1 MVLYSRGDLYYYV
14 TMSGNYTPVDLQ
26 KYLNAQPPSPKKPN
40 GGKSKFSFDKV
51 IFPFSLAILL
61 MSLTFYGVKYL
72 VDFSSTT
79 PKSSG
84 SDPLKVA
91 AVVQPSLAPLQEPTA
106 TLAPD
111 QAVYAMIDQIQID
124 SAKVLESAKPLYPDL
139 TPPQLIVQVNKD
151 LIEWAAVRKY
161 FQKDASLSASLRAQ
175 TNVPLTSFPDIKA
188 DVDQLVI
195 IYNQDISADRSP
207 LVQLVE
213 EFKNNTTLK

>member
-1 MVLYSRGDLYYYV
+1 
-14 TMSGNYTPVDLQ
+14 
-26 KYLNAQPPSPKKPN
+26 
-40 GGKSKFSFDKV
+40 
-51 IFPFSLAILL
+51 

-72 VDFSSTT
+72 VDFGSTT

-91 AVVQPSLAPLQEPTA
+91 AVVQPSLIPLQEPTIA
-106 TLAPD
+106 MSPD
-111 QAVYAMIDQIQID
+111 EAVYTMIDQIQID

-139 TPPQLIVQVNKD
+139 TPPQLIVQVNRD

-161 FQKDASLSASLRAQ
+161 FQKDATLSASLRAQ
-175 TNVPLTSFPDIKA
+175 TNIPLTSFPDIKA

-195 IYNQDISADRSP
+195 IYNQDTSADRSP

-213 EFKNNTTLK
+213 EFRNNATLK

>member
-1 MVLYSRGDLYYYV
+1 
-14 TMSGNYTPVDLQ
+14 MSGNYTPVDLQ
-26 KYLNAQPPSPKKPN
+26 KYLNLPPQGAKKLN
-40 GGKSKFSFDKV
+40 GGKSKFNFDKI

-79 PKSSG
+79 PKASG

-91 AVVQPSLAPLQEPTA
+91 AVVQPSLAPLQEPTV

-124 SAKVLESAKPLYPDL
+124 SSKVLESAKPLYPDL

-161 FQKDASLSASLRAQ
+161 FQKDATLSASLRAQ
-175 TNVPLTSFPDIKA
+175 TNIPLTSFPDIKA

-195 IYNQDISADRSP
+195 IYNQDTSADRSP
-207 LVQLVE
+207 LVQTAKKRQVLQYQP
-213 EFKNNTTLK
+213 KDL